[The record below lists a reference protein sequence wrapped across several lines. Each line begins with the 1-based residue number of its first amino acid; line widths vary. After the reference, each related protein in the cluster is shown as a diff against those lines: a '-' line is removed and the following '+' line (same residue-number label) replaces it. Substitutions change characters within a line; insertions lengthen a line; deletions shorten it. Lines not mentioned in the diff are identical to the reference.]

1 MEIDI
6 IAIKAESSPFLVAKL
21 GIKVLPFLICYR
33 NGLEVARMIGFEKI
47 DNSNEDFDLASFE
60 KFLFANGVV
69 RRHVSTS
76 NHLEGQ
82 SNKGETCDDDL
93 DL

>member
-6 IAIKAESSPFLVAKL
+6 IAIKAEKAPFLVAKL
-21 GIKVLPFLICYR
+21 GVKVLPFLICYR
-33 NGLEVARMIGFEKI
+33 NGLEITRMTGFEKI
-47 DNSNEDFDLASFE
+47 DNSSEDFDLGSFE

-76 NHLEGQ
+76 NLGHQ
-82 SNKGETCDDDL
+82 SKKGEASDDDL
-93 DL
+93 DV